1 MAKQQRT
8 IRDPFRSIDG
18 AALAWVV
25 GGRITPRKGMDP
37 AVVQGVTN
45 LAKTIAEVGQVLSA
59 NQQQGDAQMQQVMQ
73 RLMQARG
80 AR

>member
-1 MAKQQRT
+1 MAKKNRFT
-8 IRDPFRSIDG
+8 SNPFQSIDG
-18 AALAWVV
+18 AALSWVV

-45 LAKTIAEVGQVLSA
+45 LAKTISEVGQVMSA
-59 NQQQGDAQMQQVMQ
+59 KKQQSDAQMGQVMQ
-73 RLMQARG
+73 QMMQSRG

>member
-1 MAKQQRT
+1 MAKQKRT

-45 LAKTIAEVGQVLSA
+45 LAKTIAEVGQVMSA
-59 NQQQGDAQMQQVMQ
+59 QQQQSDAQMGQVMQ
-73 RLMQARG
+73 QMMQSRG

>member
-1 MAKQQRT
+1 MAKQNPT

-45 LAKTIAEVGQVLSA
+45 LAKTIAEVGQVMSA
-59 NQQQGDAQMQQVMQ
+59 RKQQGDAQLGQMMQQMMQ
-73 RLMQARG
+73 SRG